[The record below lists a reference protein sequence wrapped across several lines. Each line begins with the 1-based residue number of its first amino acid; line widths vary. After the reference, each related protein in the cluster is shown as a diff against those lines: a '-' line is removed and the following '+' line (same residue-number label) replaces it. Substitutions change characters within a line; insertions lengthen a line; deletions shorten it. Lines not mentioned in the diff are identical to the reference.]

1 MKTFVE
7 IDVVDVQETSLRY
20 HVGLPAEV
28 RIDELKQILKL
39 YEKYGF
45 TEELFTKIAEEN
57 GHDLDDYSYNGG
69 YSVNNETTGNTCKF
83 MCKPADKF
91 RLYRGVGY
99 PCSMKNK

>member
-45 TEELFTKIAEEN
+45 KEELFTKIAEEN

-69 YSVNNETTGNTCKF
+69 YTVNNETTRFIEKYEKIVNGKRVTLCKKINVEEF
-83 MCKPADKF
+83 
-91 RLYRGVGY
+91 
-99 PCSMKNK
+99 